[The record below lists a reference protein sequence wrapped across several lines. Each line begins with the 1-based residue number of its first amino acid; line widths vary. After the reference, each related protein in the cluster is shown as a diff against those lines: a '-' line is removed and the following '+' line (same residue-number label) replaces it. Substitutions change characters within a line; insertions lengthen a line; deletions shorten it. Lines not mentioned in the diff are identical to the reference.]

1 MVPINYETKRA
12 SDEERNY
19 LFDEVP
25 TSFLEAF
32 GANFSLLTDY
42 NPAWGL
48 YREARRKKAGEDDNE
63 IIPVGKLNE
72 EYADLG
78 LFFDKDEP
86 RGYVNL
92 LVEKKKDE
100 LKKQNIVQRGP
111 QNIFAKSSYF
121 ISGLGASF
129 LDPINL
135 GAAFIPVVGQ
145 ARFLSNVARYGVTR
159 SRMLKGV
166 QEGFVGN
173 VAVEP
178 LSYISANQEQRDYT
192 AANAITNVAFGSI
205 LGGGMHVTFG
215 KIGDMYK
222 KYTGKENIYTKIANA
237 DPALREDLLKYT
249 IGQLV
254 QNKKVNIASFLDMTK
269 IAKEADLEA
278 NINLSKDPRTAKQL
292 FDTRKI
298 IINDLKKELNL
309 ENELIKKQL
318 DILKKQNREIYK
330 KARNANKRNKKK
342 VEQEVKDKN
351 PNASMEE
358 IYRERDRILAETS
371 NKKIEPLLKKIR
383 ELEAREKIII
393 ENTMNESKLIQNT
406 FQISNPLNKKLFIQR
421 SKLQNINDKI
431 ETLKLRDGRK
441 LLEET
446 SLKDEAVN
454 TTVANQERLR
464 TKTNPAEGE
473 DLEVIP
479 EDNSPKMNPE
489 NIAEVNDNITILK
502 EQTDV
507 IDPKILE
514 QSPFLKDYISAVNKE
529 IDVIEKIT
537 TREEDLN
544 KSVKAGLSCL
554 VKKG

>member
-1 MVPINYETKRA
+1 MIPINYETKRA

-19 LFDEVP
+19 LFDEAP
-25 TSFLEAF
+25 SSYLESF

-48 YREARRKKAGEDDNE
+48 YREAQRKKAAEEDDE
-63 IIPVGKLNE
+63 IIPVAKLNE
-72 EYADLG
+72 QYSELG

-100 LKKQNIVQRGP
+100 LKKQRIVQRGP

-121 ISGLGASF
+121 ISGLGAAF

-135 GAAFIPVVGQ
+135 GASFIPVVGQ
-145 ARFLSNVARYGVTR
+145 ARFLNNVARYGVTR
-159 SRMLKGV
+159 ARMLKGV

-178 LSYISANQEQRDYT
+178 LSYVSANQEQRDYT
-192 AANAITNVAFGSI
+192 AANAITNVMFGTV
-205 LGGGMHVTFG
+205 LGGGMHATFG

-254 QNKKVNIASFLDMTK
+254 QNKRPNIAAFLEHTK
-269 IAKEADLEA
+269 IARETDLEA
-278 NINLSKDPRTAKQL
+278 NINLARDPRSAKQL

-298 IINDLKKELNL
+298 IVNDLRNELNL
-309 ENELIKKQL
+309 ENELINKQL
-318 DILKKQNREIYK
+318 KILKKQNREIYEK
-330 KARNANKRNKKK
+330 SRKANNRNRKK
-342 VEQEVKDKN
+342 VEKEVKEKN
-351 PNASMEE
+351 PNASMEQV
-358 IYRERDRILAETS
+358 YRERDRILAERT
-371 NKKIEPLLKKIR
+371 NKKIEPLIKKIR
-383 ELEAREKIII
+383 ELEAREKIIV
-393 ENTMNESKLIQNT
+393 ENTLNDSKLIENT
-406 FQISNPLNKKLFIQR
+406 FQISNPLNKRLFIQR

-431 ETLKLRDGRK
+431 EALKLRDGRR

-446 SLKDEAVN
+446 SLKDEAVA
-454 TTVANQERLR
+454 TTVLNKERIR
-464 TKTNPAEGE
+464 TKANPAEGE
-473 DLEVIP
+473 DLDIIP
-479 EDNSPKMNPE
+479 EDTSPKMNPE
-489 NIAEVNDNITILK
+489 NIAEVNENIKILK

-514 QSPFLKDYISAVNKE
+514 ESPFIKDYISAVNKE
-529 IDVIEKIT
+529 INVIEKIT
-537 TREEDLN
+537 TRETDLN
-544 KSVKAGLSCL
+544 KSIKAGVSCL
-554 VKKG
+554 TRKV

>member
-254 QNKKVNIASFLDMTK
+254 QNKKVSIASFLDMTK

-278 NINLSKDPRTAKQL
+278 NINLSKDPKTAKQL

-473 DLEVIP
+473 DLEIIP

>member
-1 MVPINYETKRA
+1 MIPINYETKKA

-19 LFDEVP
+19 LFDETP

-32 GANFSLLTDY
+32 GANFSLMTDY
-42 NPAWGL
+42 NPTWGL
-48 YREARRKKAGEDDNE
+48 YREAQRRKAAEDDDE
-63 IIPVGKLNE
+63 IIPVGELNKKYSE
-72 EYADLG
+72 LG
-78 LFFDKDEP
+78 LFFEKDEP

-100 LKKQNIVQRGP
+100 LKKQQIVQRGP

-121 ISGLGASF
+121 ISGLGAAF
-129 LDPINL
+129 LDPINI
-135 GAAFIPVVGQ
+135 GASFIPVVGQ
-145 ARFLSNVARYGVTR
+145 ARFLNNVARYGVTR
-159 SRMLKGV
+159 ARMLKGV

-192 AANAITNVAFGSI
+192 AANAITNVMFGTV
-205 LGGGMHVTFG
+205 LGGGLHVSFG
-215 KIGDMYK
+215 KIGDVYK

-254 QNKKVNIASFLDMTK
+254 QNKRINIAAFLEHTK
-269 IAKEADLEA
+269 IARETDLEA
-278 NINLSKDPRTAKQL
+278 NINLSKDPRTAQQL

-298 IINDLKKELNL
+298 IVNDLRNELNL

-318 DILKKQNREIYK
+318 DVLRKENREIYR
-330 KARNANKRNKKK
+330 KARNANNRDRKK
-342 VEQEVKDKN
+342 VEQEVREKN
-351 PNASMEE
+351 PNAPMDE
-358 IYRERDRILAETS
+358 IYRETDRILAERT
-371 NKKIEPLLKKIR
+371 NKKIEPLVKKIR
-383 ELEAREKIII
+383 ELEAREKIIV
-393 ENTMNESKLIQNT
+393 ENTVNETKLIENT

-431 ETLKLRDGRK
+431 EGLKLKDGRK

-454 TTVANQERLR
+454 TTVLNKERIR
-464 TKTNPAEGE
+464 TKTNPVEGE
-473 DLEVIP
+473 DLDIIP
-479 EDNSPKMNPE
+479 EDTSPKMNPE
-489 NIAEVNDNITILK
+489 NISEINENINILK

-507 IDPKILE
+507 IDPKLLE
-514 QSPFLKDYISAVNKE
+514 ESPFLKDYITAVNKE
-529 IDVIEKIT
+529 INVIEKVT
-537 TREEDLN
+537 TREADLN
-544 KSVKAGLSCL
+544 KSIKAGLSCL

>member
-269 IAKEADLEA
+269 IAKEADLET

-358 IYRERDRILAETS
+358 IYRERDRILAEIS

-473 DLEVIP
+473 DLEIIP
-479 EDNSPKMNPE
+479 EDTSPKMNPE
-489 NIAEVNDNITILK
+489 NITEVNDNIAILK

-514 QSPFLKDYISAVNKE
+514 QSPFLRDYISAVNKE
-529 IDVIEKIT
+529 INVIEKIT

-554 VKKG
+554 VRKG

>member
-1 MVPINYETKRA
+1 
-12 SDEERNY
+12 
-19 LFDEVP
+19 
-25 TSFLEAF
+25 
-32 GANFSLLTDY
+32 
-42 NPAWGL
+42 
-48 YREARRKKAGEDDNE
+48 
-63 IIPVGKLNE
+63 
-72 EYADLG
+72 
-78 LFFDKDEP
+78 
-86 RGYVNL
+86 
-92 LVEKKKDE
+92 
-100 LKKQNIVQRGP
+100 
-111 QNIFAKSSYF
+111 
-121 ISGLGASF
+121 
-129 LDPINL
+129 
-135 GAAFIPVVGQ
+135 
-145 ARFLSNVARYGVTR
+145 
-159 SRMLKGV
+159 
-166 QEGFVGN
+166 
-173 VAVEP
+173 
-178 LSYISANQEQRDYT
+178 
-192 AANAITNVAFGSI
+192 
-205 LGGGMHVTFG
+205 
-215 KIGDMYK
+215 
-222 KYTGKENIYTKIANA
+222 
-237 DPALREDLLKYT
+237 
-249 IGQLV
+249 
-254 QNKKVNIASFLDMTK
+254 
-269 IAKEADLEA
+269 
-278 NINLSKDPRTAKQL
+278 
-292 FDTRKI
+292 
-298 IINDLKKELNL
+298 
-309 ENELIKKQL
+309 
-318 DILKKQNREIYK
+318 
-330 KARNANKRNKKK
+330 
-342 VEQEVKDKN
+342 
-351 PNASMEE
+351 MEE

-473 DLEVIP
+473 DLEIIP

>member
-72 EYADLG
+72 KYANLG

-254 QNKKVNIASFLDMTK
+254 QNKRPNIAAFLDMTK
-269 IAKEADLEA
+269 IAKETDLEA

-298 IINDLKKELNL
+298 IINNLKKELNL

-318 DILKKQNREIYK
+318 DILKKQNREIYE

-358 IYRERDRILAETS
+358 IYRERDRILAERS
-371 NKKIEPLLKKIR
+371 NKKIEPLIKKIR

-393 ENTMNESKLIQNT
+393 ENTINESKLIQNT

-473 DLEVIP
+473 DLEIIP
-479 EDNSPKMNPE
+479 EDTSPKMNPE
-489 NIAEVNDNITILK
+489 NITEVNDNIAILK

-529 IDVIEKIT
+529 INVIEKIT

-554 VKKG
+554 VKKS

>member
-298 IINDLKKELNL
+298 IINDLKKKLNI
-309 ENELIKKQL
+309 ENE
-318 DILKKQNREIYK
+318 
-330 KARNANKRNKKK
+330 
-342 VEQEVKDKN
+342 
-351 PNASMEE
+351 
-358 IYRERDRILAETS
+358 
-371 NKKIEPLLKKIR
+371 
-383 ELEAREKIII
+383 
-393 ENTMNESKLIQNT
+393 
-406 FQISNPLNKKLFIQR
+406 
-421 SKLQNINDKI
+421 
-431 ETLKLRDGRK
+431 
-441 LLEET
+441 
-446 SLKDEAVN
+446 
-454 TTVANQERLR
+454 
-464 TKTNPAEGE
+464 
-473 DLEVIP
+473 
-479 EDNSPKMNPE
+479 
-489 NIAEVNDNITILK
+489 
-502 EQTDV
+502 
-507 IDPKILE
+507 
-514 QSPFLKDYISAVNKE
+514 
-529 IDVIEKIT
+529 
-537 TREEDLN
+537 
-544 KSVKAGLSCL
+544 
-554 VKKG
+554 

>member
-72 EYADLG
+72 KYANLG

-254 QNKKVNIASFLDMTK
+254 QNKRPNIAAFLDMTK
-269 IAKEADLEA
+269 IAKETDLEA
-278 NINLSKDPRTAKQL
+278 NINLSRDPRTAKQL

-342 VEQEVKDKN
+342 VEQELKDKN

-358 IYRERDRILAETS
+358 IYRERDRILAERS

-393 ENTMNESKLIQNT
+393 ENTINESKLIQNT

-454 TTVANQERLR
+454 TTVVNKEKLR

-473 DLEVIP
+473 DLEIIP
-479 EDNSPKMNPE
+479 EDTSPKMNPE
-489 NIAEVNDNITILK
+489 NITEVNENIKILK

-514 QSPFLKDYISAVNKE
+514 ESPFIKDYISAVNKE
-529 IDVIEKIT
+529 INVIEKIT

>member
-63 IIPVGKLNE
+63 IIPVGKLNK

-358 IYRERDRILAETS
+358 IYRERDRILAEIS

-421 SKLQNINDKI
+421 SKLQNINNKI

-473 DLEVIP
+473 DLEIIP
-479 EDNSPKMNPE
+479 EDTSPKMNPE
-489 NIAEVNDNITILK
+489 NISEVNDNITILK

-554 VKKG
+554 VRKG

>member
-100 LKKQNIVQRGP
+100 LKKQSIVQRGP

-178 LSYISANQEQRDYT
+178 LSYMSANQEQRDYT

-254 QNKKVNIASFLDMTK
+254 QNKKINIASFLDMTK
-269 IAKEADLEA
+269 ISKEADLEA

-393 ENTMNESKLIQNT
+393 ENTINESKLIQNT

-473 DLEVIP
+473 DLEIIP

-529 IDVIEKIT
+529 IDIIEKIT

>member
-100 LKKQNIVQRGP
+100 LKKQSIVQRGP

-269 IAKEADLEA
+269 ISKEADLEA

-393 ENTMNESKLIQNT
+393 ENTINESKLIQNT

-473 DLEVIP
+473 DLEIIP

-529 IDVIEKIT
+529 IDIIEKIT

>member
-100 LKKQNIVQRGP
+100 LKKQSIVQRGP

-178 LSYISANQEQRDYT
+178 LSYMSANQEQRDYT

-473 DLEVIP
+473 DLEIIP
-479 EDNSPKMNPE
+479 EDTSPKMNPE
-489 NIAEVNDNITILK
+489 NITEVNDNIAILK

-514 QSPFLKDYISAVNKE
+514 QSPFLRDYISAVNKE
-529 IDVIEKIT
+529 INVIEKIT

-554 VKKG
+554 VRKG

>member
-278 NINLSKDPRTAKQL
+278 NINLSKDPKTAKQL

-309 ENELIKKQL
+309 ENELI
-318 DILKKQNREIYK
+318 KKQNREIYK

-473 DLEVIP
+473 DLEIIP

>member
-454 TTVANQERLR
+454 TTVANKERLR

-473 DLEVIP
+473 DLEIIP

-489 NIAEVNDNITILK
+489 NITEVNDNIAILK

-514 QSPFLKDYISAVNKE
+514 QSPFLRDYISAVNKE
-529 IDVIEKIT
+529 INIIEKIT

-554 VKKG
+554 VRKG

>member
-48 YREARRKKAGEDDNE
+48 YREARRKKAAEDDDE

-72 EYADLG
+72 EYANLG

-86 RGYVNL
+86 RGYVKL

-121 ISGLGASF
+121 ISGIGASF

-145 ARFLSNVARYGVTR
+145 AKFLSNVARYGVTR
-159 SRMLKGV
+159 SRMLKGI

-192 AANAITNVAFGSI
+192 AANAITNVTFGSI

-278 NINLSKDPRTAKQL
+278 NINLSRDPKNAKQL

-318 DILKKQNREIYK
+318 DILKKQNIEIYK

-358 IYRERDRILAETS
+358 VYRERDRILAETS
-371 NKKIEPLLKKIR
+371 NKKIEPILKKIR

-421 SKLQNINDKI
+421 SKLENINDKI

-473 DLEVIP
+473 DLEITP
-479 EDNSPKMNPE
+479 ENTSPKMNPE
-489 NIAEVNDNITILK
+489 NITEVNDNIAILK

-529 IDVIEKIT
+529 INVIEKIT

-554 VKKG
+554 VKKS

>member
-72 EYADLG
+72 KYANLG

-254 QNKKVNIASFLDMTK
+254 QNKRPNIAAFLDMTK
-269 IAKEADLEA
+269 IAKETDLEA
-278 NINLSKDPRTAKQL
+278 NINLSRDPRTAKQL

-318 DILKKQNREIYK
+318 DILKKQNIEIYK

-358 IYRERDRILAETS
+358 IYRERDRILAERS
-371 NKKIEPLLKKIR
+371 NKKIEPILKKIR

-393 ENTMNESKLIQNT
+393 ENTINESKIIQNT

-454 TTVANQERLR
+454 TTVVNKERLR

-473 DLEVIP
+473 DLEIIP
-479 EDNSPKMNPE
+479 EDTSPKMNPE
-489 NIAEVNDNITILK
+489 NITEVNDNIKILK

-514 QSPFLKDYISAVNKE
+514 ESPFIKDYISAVNKE
-529 IDVIEKIT
+529 INVIEKIT

>member
-72 EYADLG
+72 KYANLG

-254 QNKKVNIASFLDMTK
+254 QNKRPNIAAFLDMTK
-269 IAKEADLEA
+269 IAKETDLEA
-278 NINLSKDPRTAKQL
+278 NINLSRDPRTAKQL

-318 DILKKQNREIYK
+318 DILKKQNIEIYK

-358 IYRERDRILAETS
+358 IYRERDRILAERS
-371 NKKIEPLLKKIR
+371 NKKIEPILKKIR

-393 ENTMNESKLIQNT
+393 ENTINESKLIQNT

-454 TTVANQERLR
+454 TTVVNKERLR

-473 DLEVIP
+473 DLEIIP
-479 EDNSPKMNPE
+479 EDTSPKMNPE
-489 NIAEVNDNITILK
+489 NITEVNDNIKILK

-514 QSPFLKDYISAVNKE
+514 ESPFIKDYISAVNKE
-529 IDVIEKIT
+529 INVIEKIT

>member
-1 MVPINYETKRA
+1 
-12 SDEERNY
+12 
-19 LFDEVP
+19 
-25 TSFLEAF
+25 
-32 GANFSLLTDY
+32 
-42 NPAWGL
+42 
-48 YREARRKKAGEDDNE
+48 
-63 IIPVGKLNE
+63 
-72 EYADLG
+72 
-78 LFFDKDEP
+78 
-86 RGYVNL
+86 
-92 LVEKKKDE
+92 
-100 LKKQNIVQRGP
+100 
-111 QNIFAKSSYF
+111 
-121 ISGLGASF
+121 
-129 LDPINL
+129 
-135 GAAFIPVVGQ
+135 
-145 ARFLSNVARYGVTR
+145 
-159 SRMLKGV
+159 
-166 QEGFVGN
+166 
-173 VAVEP
+173 
-178 LSYISANQEQRDYT
+178 
-192 AANAITNVAFGSI
+192 
-205 LGGGMHVTFG
+205 
-215 KIGDMYK
+215 
-222 KYTGKENIYTKIANA
+222 
-237 DPALREDLLKYT
+237 
-249 IGQLV
+249 
-254 QNKKVNIASFLDMTK
+254 
-269 IAKEADLEA
+269 
-278 NINLSKDPRTAKQL
+278 
-292 FDTRKI
+292 
-298 IINDLKKELNL
+298 
-309 ENELIKKQL
+309 
-318 DILKKQNREIYK
+318 
-330 KARNANKRNKKK
+330 
-342 VEQEVKDKN
+342 
-351 PNASMEE
+351 MEE

-393 ENTMNESKLIQNT
+393 ENTINESKLIQNT

-473 DLEVIP
+473 DLEIIP

-529 IDVIEKIT
+529 IDIIEKIT

>member
-72 EYADLG
+72 KYANLG

-111 QNIFAKSSYF
+111 QNMFAKSSYF

-254 QNKKVNIASFLDMTK
+254 QNKRPNIAAFLDMTK
-269 IAKEADLEA
+269 IAKETDLEA

-298 IINDLKKELNL
+298 IINNLKKELNL

-318 DILKKQNREIYK
+318 DILKKQNREIYE

-358 IYRERDRILAETS
+358 IYRERDRILAERS
-371 NKKIEPLLKKIR
+371 NKKIEPLIKKIR

-393 ENTMNESKLIQNT
+393 ENTINESKLIQNT

-473 DLEVIP
+473 DLEIIP
-479 EDNSPKMNPE
+479 EDTSPKMNPE
-489 NIAEVNDNITILK
+489 NITEVNDNIAILK

-529 IDVIEKIT
+529 INVIEKIT

-554 VKKG
+554 VKKS

>member
-1 MVPINYETKRA
+1 MIPINYETKRA

-100 LKKQNIVQRGP
+100 LKKQSIVQRGP

-178 LSYISANQEQRDYT
+178 LSYMSANQEQRDYT

-473 DLEVIP
+473 DLEIIP
-479 EDNSPKMNPE
+479 EDTSPKMNPE
-489 NIAEVNDNITILK
+489 NITEVNDNIAILK

-514 QSPFLKDYISAVNKE
+514 QSPFLRDYISAVNKE

-554 VKKG
+554 VRKG

>member
-100 LKKQNIVQRGP
+100 LKKQSIVQRGP

-178 LSYISANQEQRDYT
+178 LSYMSANQEQRDYT

-358 IYRERDRILAETS
+358 IYRERDRILAKTS

-473 DLEVIP
+473 DLEIIP
-479 EDNSPKMNPE
+479 EDTSPKMNPE
-489 NIAEVNDNITILK
+489 NITEVNDNIAILK

-514 QSPFLKDYISAVNKE
+514 QSPFLRDYISAVNKE
-529 IDVIEKIT
+529 INIIEKIT

-554 VKKG
+554 VRKG

>member
-100 LKKQNIVQRGP
+100 LKKQSIVQRGP

-178 LSYISANQEQRDYT
+178 LSYMSANQEQRDYT

-269 IAKEADLEA
+269 ISKEADLEA

-393 ENTMNESKLIQNT
+393 ENTINESKLIQNT

-473 DLEVIP
+473 DLEIIP

-529 IDVIEKIT
+529 IDIIEKIT

>member
-1 MVPINYETKRA
+1 MIPINYETKKA
-12 SDEERNY
+12 SDEERSY
-19 LFDEVP
+19 LFDETP

-32 GANFSLLTDY
+32 GANFSLMTDY
-42 NPAWGL
+42 NPTWGL
-48 YREARRKKAGEDDNE
+48 YREAQRRKAAEDDDE
-63 IIPVGKLNE
+63 IIPVGELNKKYIE
-72 EYADLG
+72 LG
-78 LFFDKDEP
+78 LFFEKDEP

-100 LKKQNIVQRGP
+100 LKKQQIVQRGP

-121 ISGLGASF
+121 ISGLGAAF
-129 LDPINL
+129 LDPINI
-135 GAAFIPVVGQ
+135 GASFIPVVGQ
-145 ARFLSNVARYGVTR
+145 AKFLNNVARYGVTR
-159 SRMLKGV
+159 ARMLKGV

-192 AANAITNVAFGSI
+192 AANAITNVMFGTV
-205 LGGGMHVTFG
+205 LGGGLHVSFG
-215 KIGDMYK
+215 KIGDVYK

-254 QNKKVNIASFLDMTK
+254 QNKRINIAAFLEHTK
-269 IAKEADLEA
+269 IARETDLEA
-278 NINLSKDPRTAKQL
+278 NINLSKDPRTAQQL

-298 IINDLKKELNL
+298 IVNDLRNELNL

-318 DILKKQNREIYK
+318 DVLRKENREIYR
-330 KARNANKRNKKK
+330 KARNANKRDRKK
-342 VEQEVKDKN
+342 VEQEVREKN
-351 PNASMEE
+351 PNAPMDE
-358 IYRERDRILAETS
+358 IYRETDRILAERT
-371 NKKIEPLLKKIR
+371 NKKIEPLVKKIR
-383 ELEAREKIII
+383 ELEAREKIIV
-393 ENTMNESKLIQNT
+393 ENTVNETKLIENT

-431 ETLKLRDGRK
+431 EALKLRDGRK

-446 SLKDEAVN
+446 SLKDEAVD
-454 TTVANQERLR
+454 TTVLNKERIR

-473 DLEVIP
+473 DLDIIP
-479 EDNSPKMNPE
+479 EDTSPKMNPE
-489 NIAEVNDNITILK
+489 NISEINENINILK

-507 IDPKILE
+507 IDPKLLE
-514 QSPFLKDYISAVNKE
+514 ESPFLKDYITAVNKE
-529 IDVIEKIT
+529 INIIEKVT
-537 TREEDLN
+537 TREADLN
-544 KSVKAGLSCL
+544 KSIKAGLSCL

>member
-473 DLEVIP
+473 DLEIIP

>member
-454 TTVANQERLR
+454 TTVANKERLR

-473 DLEVIP
+473 DLEIIP

-489 NIAEVNDNITILK
+489 NITEVNDNIAILK

-529 IDVIEKIT
+529 IDIIEKIT

-554 VKKG
+554 VRKG

>member
-100 LKKQNIVQRGP
+100 LKKQSIVQRGP

-473 DLEVIP
+473 DLEIIP
-479 EDNSPKMNPE
+479 EDTSPKMNPE
-489 NIAEVNDNITILK
+489 NITEVNDNIAILK

-514 QSPFLKDYISAVNKE
+514 QSPFLRDYISAVNKE

-554 VKKG
+554 VRKG

>member
-278 NINLSKDPRTAKQL
+278 NINLSKDPKTAKQL

-342 VEQEVKDKN
+342 EEQEVKDKN

-371 NKKIEPLLKKIR
+371 NKKIEPLLKKIK

-473 DLEVIP
+473 DLEIIP

>member
-100 LKKQNIVQRGP
+100 LKKQSIVQRGP

-178 LSYISANQEQRDYT
+178 LSYMSANQEQRDYT

-292 FDTRKI
+292 FNTRKI

-393 ENTMNESKLIQNT
+393 ENTINESKLIQNT

-473 DLEVIP
+473 DLEIIP

-529 IDVIEKIT
+529 IDIIEKIT

>member
-72 EYADLG
+72 KYANLG

-145 ARFLSNVARYGVTR
+145 ARFLNNVARYGVTR

-254 QNKKVNIASFLDMTK
+254 QNKRPNIAAFLDMTK
-269 IAKEADLEA
+269 IAKETDLEA
-278 NINLSKDPRTAKQL
+278 NINLSRDPRTAKQL

-318 DILKKQNREIYK
+318 DILKKQNIEIYK

-358 IYRERDRILAETS
+358 IYRERDRILAERS

-393 ENTMNESKLIQNT
+393 ENTINESKLIQNT

-454 TTVANQERLR
+454 TTILNKEKLR

-473 DLEVIP
+473 DLEIIP
-479 EDNSPKMNPE
+479 EDTSPKMNPE
-489 NIAEVNDNITILK
+489 NITEVNENIKILK

-514 QSPFLKDYISAVNKE
+514 ESPFIKDYISAVNKE
-529 IDVIEKIT
+529 INVIEKIT

>member
-278 NINLSKDPRTAKQL
+278 NINLSKDPKTAKQL

-473 DLEVIP
+473 DLEIIP